1 MSTAAERLAALRAR
15 VAAAV
20 NGGQG
25 GPGGQ
30 GSGAPGSGSSQRPGQ
45 DAASNTFGNDL
56 ASKRTTGLPPSGG
69 LNVPLHPALENL
81 NSTFTP
87 ASSKFGRAGGKNKK
101 GRANPYLDS
110 SPATVA
116 GADAEVASSEAE
128 AAAAAGFAPPTAPG
142 PRSRH
147 SKQLVFNEQGKYIQ
161 QGIALRRQAAL
172 EAMKKRIADQARKA
186 GMDEIPG
193 DKNFVVEAP
202 PDIEWIDQGYFAE
215 GKTYDDLGTPGCL
228 ILTAK
233 PTTTEGGEAEADS
246 MEGVEGE
253 GGEKKASHGEDC
265 IITDLVQHPVPIEPP
280 QDKLIPVVK
289 ADYLTKKE
297 QKKLRRQRRMADLKD
312 HQAKVRLGLEPA
324 PPPKVKR
331 SNLMRVLGEEAV
343 QDPTAVEAR
352 VNREIAGRFDKHIE
366 VNEARKLTKEQR
378 HEKLARQQEADAAK
392 GIHMLIFRIASL
404 ANRLHWL
411 KIKMNAEQLAL
422 TGVCVMHPKAC
433 LVVVEGGE
441 YSIKKYRKLMMNRID
456 WTQNIPSTMQPPA
469 PASAIGSLPDANR
482 GPPREWLAS
491 ESETLPDNTCQLIF
505 DGETKGRVFHKWGSK
520 ICDTDREAY
529 DFLKRTKLES
539 FWTAARSSS

>member
-25 GPGGQ
+25 GQSG
-30 GSGAPGSGSSQRPGQ
+30 GAPGGGGSQRTGHDTGSS
-45 DAASNTFGNDL
+45 FGNDL

-81 NSTFTP
+81 NATFTP
-87 ASSKFGRAGGKNKK
+87 AASKFGRSGKNNGRRQ

-116 GADAEVASSEAE
+116 GADADVVTSEAE
-128 AAAAAGFAPPTAPG
+128 AAAAAGFAPPTAPA
-142 PRSRH
+142 PRSRQ
-147 SKQLVFNEQGKYIQ
+147 SKQLVFNEKGKYIQ

-193 DKNFVVEAP
+193 DKNFAVEAP

-215 GKTYDDLGTPGCL
+215 GKTYDDLDTPGCL
-228 ILTAK
+228 VLTAK
-233 PTTTEGGEAEADS
+233 LATPEGEIRMDTEAEG

-253 GGEKKASHGEDC
+253 GKTSHGEDC
-265 IITDLVQHPVPIEPP
+265 IITDLVQHPIPIEPP
-280 QDKLIPVVK
+280 QDKLIPTAK
-289 ADYLTKKE
+289 PMYLTKKE
-297 QKKLRRQRRMADLKD
+297 QKKLRRQRRMADLKEN
-312 HQAKVRLGLEPA
+312 QAKIRLGLMPA

-352 VNREIAGRFDKHIE
+352 VNREIANRFEQHAE
-366 VNEARKLTKEQR
+366 VNESRKLTKEQR
-378 HEKLARQQEADAAK
+378 LEKLASNQDKDAAK
-392 GIHMLIFRIASL
+392 GMHMLIFRIATL
-404 ANRLHWL
+404 ANGQHRF
-411 KIKMNAEQLAL
+411 KIWKNAEQLAL

-433 LVVVEGGE
+433 LVIVEGGE
-441 YSIKKYRKLMMNRID
+441 HSINKYRKLMMNRID
-456 WTQNIPSTMQPPA
+456 WTHNIPATMPPPA
-469 PASAIGSLPDANR
+469 PVSAIGSIPDGNR
-482 GPPREWLAS
+482 GPAREWLANES
-491 ESETLPDNTCQLIF
+491 ESLPNNNIRLIF
-505 DGETKGRVFHKWGSK
+505 DGETKGRAFRKWSSK
-520 ICDTDREAY
+520 VCDTDREAF
-529 DFLKRTKLES
+529 DFLARTKLES
-539 FWTAARSSS
+539 FWTQARSSS